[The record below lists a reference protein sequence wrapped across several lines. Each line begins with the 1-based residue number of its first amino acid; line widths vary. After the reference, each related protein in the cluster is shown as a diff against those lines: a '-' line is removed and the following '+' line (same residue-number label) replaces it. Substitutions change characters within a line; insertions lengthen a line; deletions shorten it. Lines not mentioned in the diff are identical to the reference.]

1 MDETDK
7 KEGIKEK
14 EGQCYRKTFL
24 KKHGVRSFVSF
35 FFFWSFVS
43 LINLQF
49 VPEQLEEAGRGIAED
64 WLQQINQQK
73 ENKV

>member
-1 MDETDK
+1 MDGTDK

-14 EGQCYRKTFL
+14 EGQCYRKIFL
-24 KKHGVRSFVSF
+24 KKHGVRSFVSL
-35 FFFWSFVS
+35 V
-43 LINLQF
+43 NLQF

>member
-35 FFFWSFVS
+35 FFFFEV
-43 LINLQF
+43 LFL
-49 VPEQLEEAGRGIAED
+49 
-64 WLQQINQQK
+64 
-73 ENKV
+73 